1 MLRNTKASDV
11 RELWIDATL
20 GHAGSQDDTG
30 RPSHAG
36 HAAPQISEG
45 VATYMHDVDIEN
57 LRRTVE
63 AILSRGGL
71 RPCPIAD
78 HRFAQILIGVAVRRR
93 RADRSSQRVLS

>member
-20 GHAGSQDDTG
+20 GHAGSQDDTA

-36 HAAPQISEG
+36 HAAPRISEG

-63 AILSRGGL
+63 AIQYPGVDFGL
-71 RPCPIAD
+71 ALLPIT
-78 HRFAQILIGVAVRRR
+78 G
-93 RADRSSQRVLS
+93 SPKS